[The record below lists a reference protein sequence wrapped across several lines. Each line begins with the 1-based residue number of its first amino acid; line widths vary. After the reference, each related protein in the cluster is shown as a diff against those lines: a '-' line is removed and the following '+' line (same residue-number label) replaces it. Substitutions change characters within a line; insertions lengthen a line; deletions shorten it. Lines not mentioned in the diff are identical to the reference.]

1 MWGKYRRGQHLS
13 IAVPPEVKSQLIH
26 RKALGQ
32 GGIGAQ
38 IVEALQQRWGGAT
51 PPGSTPHPTGGL
63 PGVPVRAGAYQPPP
77 AVARNP
83 AEGALSDLV
92 VRGRFAG
99 MRQQRIEPAARKTP
113 VNRPPVDWS

>member
-38 IVEALQQRWGGAT
+38 IVEALQQHGAGRHRPGRHPT
-51 PPGSTPHPTGGL
+51 PPGACPEYPCGPAPTNHP
-63 PGVPVRAGAYQPPP
+63 RRWP
-77 AVARNP
+77 ATRRKGPSVTWLYGEGSP
-83 AEGALSDLV
+83 A
-92 VRGRFAG
+92 
-99 MRQQRIEPAARKTP
+99 
-113 VNRPPVDWS
+113 

>member
-63 PGVPVRAGAYQPPP
+63 PGVPVRAGATNHPRRWP
-77 AVARNP
+77 ATRRKGPSVTWLYGEGSP
-83 AEGALSDLV
+83 A
-92 VRGRFAG
+92 
-99 MRQQRIEPAARKTP
+99 
-113 VNRPPVDWS
+113 